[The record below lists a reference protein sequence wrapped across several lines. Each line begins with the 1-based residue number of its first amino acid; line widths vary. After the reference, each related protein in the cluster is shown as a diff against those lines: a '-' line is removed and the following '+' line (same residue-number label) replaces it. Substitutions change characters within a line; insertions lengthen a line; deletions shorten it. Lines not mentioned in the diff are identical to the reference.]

1 MTNDRETLTPDTAT
15 ARACSSAAGLTLQDL
30 DAAIRACSPAAYL
43 IVSDYVTVGRA
54 YRLEVAPG
62 DLFYVGRGAR
72 DAGIRWVIHRDDL
85 ADLTERTGAE
95 GDWIADVLERAH
107 QAGAGLEPLKPRKP
121 DTFAELVDRHLA
133 GVDQVRKGDDDAGIA

>member
-72 DAGIRWVIHRDDL
+72 DAS
-85 ADLTERTGAE
+85 
-95 GDWIADVLERAH
+95 RATRSSCRR
-107 QAGAGLEPLKPRKP
+107 A
-121 DTFAELVDRHLA
+121 
-133 GVDQVRKGDDDAGIA
+133 